1 MGLALLLAAA
11 LLGCSSAPRAPHT
24 PYSAGV
30 AAARLAN
37 QACQERYGER
47 PFRHDDFEAVL
58 REGRWTWGGPG
69 GRPVDGYSAT
79 VTFAPDGDG
88 AEVKVGRGWEDE

>member
-1 MGLALLLAAA
+1 MVLAA
-11 LLGCSSAPRAPHT
+11 LIVCGCSTAPRAPHT

-30 AAARLAN
+30 AASRLAN
-37 QACQERYGER
+37 EACQERYGER

-58 REGRWTWGGPG
+58 REGRWTWGGPD

-79 VTFAPDGDG
+79 VSFAPDGTG
-88 AEVKVGRGWEDE
+88 AEVEVGRDGEED